1 MWLGLLLACLSPS
14 ATSCTIMAKTDQLF
28 RSEQECTAEGTEIAN
43 KLLNQKVYAIP
54 MCVKIGENA

>member
-28 RSEQECTAEGTEIAN
+28 RSEQGCMAEGTEIAN